1 MSWKKNEKKMILLL
15 LYYMC
20 KQSEK
25 SGEDGSLFR
34 TISAVLRDCILLF
47 RSFHNISFRNSQTH
61 TILVDIYRLL
71 KNKVRFFKRKG
82 LNKVLYSRV
91 WYPECKIVLCIIHIS
106 TKLKK
111 EISFCVF
118 VTFVTFVRL
127 IQIKCTHIFPS
138 SQFNKYSIVSSSAKG
153 YINTCI
159 SKCRPYTHNKRD

>member
-1 MSWKKNEKKMILLL
+1 MILLL
-15 LYYMC
+15 LYYMYKC
-20 KQSEK
+20 INKVKK

-91 WYPECKIVLCIIHIS
+91 WYSECKIVLCILHIS

-118 VTFVTFVRL
+118 VTFVRL
-127 IQIKCTHIFPS
+127 IQIKCTHILPS

>member
-1 MSWKKNEKKMILLL
+1 MSWKKNGKKWYYCFHIICINKVNKVVKMGVYLGLLVQFWGVA
-15 LYYMC
+15 YC
-20 KQSEK
+20 
-25 SGEDGSLFR
+25 F
-34 TISAVLRDCILLF
+34 F

-61 TILVDIYRLL
+61 TILVDIYGLL
-71 KNKVRFFKRKG
+71 KNKVWFFKIKR

-91 WYPECKIVLCIIHIS
+91 WYSECKIVLCIIHIS
-106 TKLKK
+106 MKLKK

-118 VTFVTFVRL
+118 VTFVRL
-127 IQIKCTHIFPS
+127 IQIKCTHILPS

>member
-1 MSWKKNEKKMILLL
+1 MKKERKKKW
-15 LYYMC
+15 YYC
-20 KQSEK
+20 FYIICINKVKK

-34 TISAVLRDCILLF
+34 TISAVLRGCLLLF

-71 KNKVRFFKRKG
+71 KNKVRFFKIKG

-91 WYPECKIVLCIIHIS
+91 WYSECKIVLCIMHIS

-118 VTFVTFVRL
+118 VTFVRL
-127 IQIKCTHIFPS
+127 IQIKCTHILP

-159 SKCRPYTHNKRD
+159 GKCRPYTHNKRD

>member
-1 MSWKKNEKKMILLL
+1 MILLL
-15 LYYMC
+15 LYYMY

-25 SGEDGSLFR
+25 SGEDGNLFR
-34 TISAVLRDCILLF
+34 TISAVLRGCLLL
-47 RSFHNISFRNSQTH
+47 FHNISFRNSQTH

-91 WYPECKIVLCIIHIS
+91 WYSECKIVLCIIHIS

-118 VTFVTFVRL
+118 VTFVRL
-127 IQIKCTHIFPS
+127 IQIKCTHILPS
-138 SQFNKYSIVSSSAKG
+138 SQFNKIFYSIF
-153 YINTCI
+153 I
-159 SKCRPYTHNKRD
+159 SERIHKYMHKQMQAIYT

>member
-1 MSWKKNEKKMILLL
+1 MILLL
-15 LYYMC
+15 LYYMY
-20 KQSEK
+20 KQSAREK

-34 TISAVLRDCILLF
+34 TISAVLRGCLLLF

-71 KNKVRFFKRKG
+71 KNKVRFFKIKG

-91 WYPECKIVLCIIHIS
+91 WYSECKIVLCIIHIS

-118 VTFVTFVRL
+118 VTFVRL
-127 IQIKCTHIFPS
+127 ILIKCTHSLSS
-138 SQFNKYSIVSSSAKG
+138 SQFNKYFIVSSQQKD
-153 YINTCI
+153 T
-159 SKCRPYTHNKRD
+159 